1 MNQHI
6 SPQTLTVRSETQ
18 SAAVVPGTMIVQ
30 VTVVVAEILLVSLL
44 LAGHA
49 WQAVFMGHLAI
60 VGILIM
66 LIVALENARASTE
79 PFQALALMTFAGG
92 PIGAAAALTSAQQ
105 LWQPR
110 GDALDRWYETIAPTQ
125 TEAVTLVDLIL
136 DGRLVREQSRLPRP
150 YDALLES
157 GTMQEKQALLAHLA
171 VENDEKFV
179 EVALALALRSSD
191 QRVRVQAAAVAAHIK
206 ARNRL
211 RARPASSVTA
221 GPSRA

>member
-1 MNQHI
+1 M
-6 SPQTLTVRSETQ
+6 TVRSEAQ

-49 WQAVFMGHLAI
+49 WQAVLMGHLAI

-79 PFQALALMTFAGG
+79 PFQALALLTFAGG